1 MTCSGSVHN
10 FQTISTGASMMRLIT
25 RSCVGESGVDEF
37 GVGEFGVGELADSMC
52 TYFLGGFDEE
62 PVRVPR

>member
-1 MTCSGSVHN
+1 
-10 FQTISTGASMMRLIT
+10 MMRLIT